1 MIKVSHSFKYSSVIS
16 LLLGL
21 LLAGGIAGCASA
33 QTAPTETPD
42 VVATYVAATMSA
54 LQPPTSTPDPVAS
67 VVAGT
72 VAALQAPAQTATPV
86 IDISRSFEIVP
97 AAQYTGETTDANGNP
112 VIVAD
117 RQSDGGFVLGSPTA
131 PVTIVEFS
139 DFRCSH
145 CQDYFPDL
153 ERFKE
158 EFVATGMARFEYR
171 MFRTSDPTGTTAMM
185 AQCADMQRPGAFW
198 DAHSVIF
205 QLTSAGN
212 NANLFE
218 DVARTANLNLNDLIN
233 CVSRLPETD
242 TPQFDTDT
250 EFGLRLG
257 VSGTPAVMVRYG
269 DSEPQWIQ
277 FEGRTYDR
285 GAVPYEVLAAVV
297 NAAQ

>member
-1 MIKVSHSFKYSSVIS
+1 MATKSSPS
-16 LLLGL
+16 R
-21 LLAGGIAGCASA
+21 S
-33 QTAPTETPD
+33 
-42 VVATYVAATMSA
+42 
-54 LQPPTSTPDPVAS
+54 
-67 VVAGT
+67 
-72 VAALQAPAQTATPV
+72 AALRDNRLVIFATIAVIAAITAV
-86 IDISRSFEIVP
+86 VMIVFSSASGNISGVSRSFAIVP
-97 AAQYTGETTDANGNP
+97 AAQYTGETTDANGDP

-139 DFRCSH
+139 DFRCTH

-212 NANLFE
+212 NANLFQ

-233 CVSRLPETD
+233 CVSRLPETGI
-242 TPQFDTDT
+242 PQVYTDSQL
-250 EFGLRLG
+250 GQSLG

-269 DSEPQWIQ
+269 NSQPQWIQ
-277 FEGRTYDR
+277 LGGRTYDR